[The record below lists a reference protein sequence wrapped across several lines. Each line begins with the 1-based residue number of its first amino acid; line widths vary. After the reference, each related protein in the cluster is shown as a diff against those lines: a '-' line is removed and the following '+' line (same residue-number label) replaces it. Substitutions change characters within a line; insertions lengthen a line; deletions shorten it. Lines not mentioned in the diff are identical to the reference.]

1 MFLGGLGQTSCSHDL
16 RAATSH
22 SEARVIL
29 WCLRAYADP
38 DGEYSGGE
46 NDVLDRKIEIQLH
59 ESHREIATARG
70 KAEAIK
76 AELLNKGFTE

>member
-1 MFLGGLGQTSCSHDL
+1 MFLGELGQTSCSHDL

-38 DGEYSGGE
+38 DGEYQAGKMTCSIE
-46 NDVLDRKIEIQLH
+46 KIEIQLH

-76 AELLNKGFTE
+76 ANSE